1 MPSKQ
6 NLKAIDN
13 WKRENTDLIRVRV
26 RKHEHLIERV
36 QMAVDGGFGKSRQAY
51 ILDAIRAALERD
63 GIPEIISSTL
73 MPEEASGEADDED
86 ADA

>member
-1 MPSKQ
+1 MPEKQ
-6 NLKAIDN
+6 NSKAVTA
-13 WKRENTDLIRVRV
+13 WMKENTDQIRVRA